1 MLNIENVVSGY
12 GKIKVLD
19 EVSFSVGAGERV
31 VLLGRNGM
39 GKTTLAKTV
48 VGLLPLWSGSLSLES
63 NTINDW
69 PPYRRT
75 WDGIGY
81 VPQGRGLFPK
91 LTVEENLRMGLYGT
105 RPRTNSIAD
114 EIFDY
119 FPVLGER
126 RNQAAGTLSG
136 GEQQQLSI
144 GRALV
149 GKPSVLILDEPSE
162 GIQPNLVAS
171 IADRLKSL
179 AVDTGLAVLLIEQNI
194 DAALRFAER
203 CVFIDNGTVVHA
215 CSAEDLK
222 QDESLV
228 GQLLG
233 V

>member
-105 RPRTNSIAD
+105 RPRANSIAD

-119 FPVLGER
+119 FPVLDER

-194 DAALRFAER
+194 DAALRSPNDVCLSTMAQSCTPAVPKTSNKTR
-203 CVFIDNGTVVHA
+203 A
-215 CSAEDLK
+215 
-222 QDESLV
+222 
-228 GQLLG
+228 
-233 V
+233 